1 MDTIEQQQEHKWLQQ
16 MAGNWTYESEILM
29 GPDKPPMKSSGTE
42 SVRAI
47 GDFWILAEGQGTM
60 PDGKPATMVITAG
73 YDSDLKKFVATWF
86 GSMMT
91 KLWVYECSKEGNT
104 LNMDAEGPSM
114 TGDGT
119 TALYRD
125 SMEIVDADNRTF
137 RSQMRNPDGSW
148 MQFLTMQYRRVK

>member
-1 MDTIEQQQEHKWLQQ
+1 MDVIEQQQEHRWLQQ
-16 MAGNWTYESEILM
+16 MAGNWTYESEVVM

-47 GDFWILAEGQGTM
+47 GGFWIVAEAQGTM
-60 PDGKPATMVITAG
+60 PDGKPSTMVITAG
-73 YDSDLKKFVATWF
+73 YDLDKKKFVATWF

-125 SMEIVDADNRTF
+125 SMEIVDADLRTF

-148 MQFLTMQYRRVK
+148 MQFLTMHYRRVQ